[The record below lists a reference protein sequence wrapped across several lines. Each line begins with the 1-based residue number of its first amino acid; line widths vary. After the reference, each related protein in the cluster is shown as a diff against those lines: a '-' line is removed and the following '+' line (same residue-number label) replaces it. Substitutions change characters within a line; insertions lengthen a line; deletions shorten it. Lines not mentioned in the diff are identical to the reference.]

1 MELAELT
8 AQATVNARDS
18 ADGQRAGG
26 RDETFARSEP
36 KTKVESPETPDGI
49 PLVPSVLEVR
59 RGLRHLSGRVDEATE
74 ALEAARSELHEWA
87 KHAVRLGLPA
97 TDIAEEAGV
106 SRKTVYQWRE
116 RWR

>member
-18 ADGQRAGG
+18 ADRQLAGG

-49 PLVPSVLEVR
+49 PLVPTVLEVR
-59 RGLRHLSGRVDEATE
+59 RGLRHSSDRVAEASG

-87 KHAVRLGLPA
+87 KHAVRLKLPA
-97 TDIAEEAGV
+97 KDISEEAGV
-106 SRKTVYQWRE
+106 SPKTVYQWRE